1 VNVESLFW
9 ELASRDRMN
18 IVKALERGRRRLS
31 WIAEE
36 VGESV
41 QETHRNLSRL
51 SRAGL
56 VDKDGEGYYVLTAFG
71 RYVLAVLPTL
81 EFLCEHRS
89 YFESHDLSRIP
100 LKFVYRI
107 GELSGSRRAPDTLTA
122 IRYSEIII
130 EESEDYVWII
140 AEQVLASAAQLASR
154 KISEG
159 VSLRVVVPRG
169 LKPPPG
175 VDLASLRN
183 VDVRLIDSVDAALV
197 LNEERACLAFPR
209 LDGEMDYRGFLVE
222 SKTGHEWCK
231 DLFEYYWGRGCLV

>member
-1 VNVESLFW
+1 
-9 ELASRDRMN
+9 MN
-18 IVKALERGRRRLS
+18 IMKALERGRRRLS

-51 SRAGL
+51 SRVGL

-107 GELSGSRRAPDTLTA
+107 GELSGSRRAPDTFTA